1 MVCKATAVLCYC
13 YRCCSL
19 IFLLATAYWLEMN
32 NSYTGQLLTAP
43 DRSKNLRTKLKTEE
57 ENSVF
62 GTFSIFTNQ
71 IPVQKISTLCDSEP
85 WTLGSE

>member
-32 NSYTGQLLTAP
+32 NSYTGQLLSAL